1 MPTDFKPFSKS
12 PTAGQ
17 QRRQASVLLLQLQW
31 LLIALLIIGFI
42 WLYVSQQRFQNQML
56 ERLQSS
62 EQVVNRLNDMD
73 DRIFALNQQVTPEK
87 KQAPTVIEGGQAQN
101 QLNLLRLQLQAA
113 VSLLADNNDQA
124 AIGLLR
130 GLQWQLAQ
138 DNNEIAPAL
147 NQVLKQSL
155 SKDIAHLQAQSAQ
168 PSPWQ
173 LQNIA
178 IQNIQMFLSTW
189 ERSNNNATIIRQ
201 QLTVHEVIMTLNLAM
216 QAGNMREPKQLAG
229 YLRQARNQLQLVSTA
244 PSITAKKSK
253 NTVSPSSDQQDT
265 VKMAVPTTISESI
278 ALLDKLIAN
287 PPTVTPLSTSQVV
300 AQSKS

>member
-229 YLRQARNQLQLVSTA
+229 YLRQARNQLQSVSTA

-253 NTVSPSSDQQDT
+253 NTASPSSDQQGT

>member
-1 MPTDFKPFSKS
+1 MPTDFKPFSKA

-31 LLIALLIIGFI
+31 LFISLLIVGLI

-56 ERLQSS
+56 ERLQSND
-62 EQVVNRLNDMD
+62 QVVNRLNDMD
-73 DRIFALNQQVTPEK
+73 DRIFALNQQVTPK
-87 KQAPTVIEGGQAQN
+87 IKQAPTTKEGSQAQN

-113 VSLLADNNDQA
+113 DSLLADNNDQA

-130 GLQWQLAQ
+130 GLQWQLSQ

-147 NQVLKQSL
+147 SQVLKQGL

-168 PSPWQ
+168 PSSWQ

-178 IQNIQMFLSTW
+178 IQNIQIFLSNG
-189 ERSNNNATIIRQ
+189 ELSKNNATITRQ

-216 QAGNMREPKQLAG
+216 QAGNLREPKQLAG
-229 YLRQARNQLQLVSTA
+229 YLRQARNQLQPLATA
-244 PSITAKKSK
+244 PSAKANPSK
-253 NTVSPSSDQQDT
+253 DATSTSSDQDGT
-265 VKMAVPTTISESI
+265 VKRAVPTTISEAI

-287 PPTVTPLSTSQVV
+287 PPTVTPLMTIQIIE
-300 AQSKS
+300 QSKS

>member
-189 ERSNNNATIIRQ
+189 ERSNNNATITRQ

>member
-155 SKDIAHLQAQSAQ
+155 SKDIARLQAQSAQ

-189 ERSNNNATIIRQ
+189 ERSNNNATITRQ